1 MLSTKRTFL
10 TSIISLALCLSMFLG
25 TTFAWFTDSVS
36 SIGNII
42 ASGKLDISMHWSD
55 KLLDADSDQWQ
66 NADGTPVFNYNN
78 WEPGY
83 TEVRYIKVAN
93 EGTLNLKW
101 TLSIQ
106 ADGKVTDLSDVIDVY
121 YFNPATTVTKDTV
134 KNGTSSGSL
143 TDVLANNSGVAGALT
158 PGQSNII
165 AIAFH
170 MDEYAGNEYQ
180 DMSLCEAGFSLK
192 LIAIQATGEFDSFDD
207 QYDADAEW
215 PYVAIKYSE
224 SEDISDKIDTTTG
237 SLTEDVTIGETTD
250 DQYAEIPSDVKLAD
264 GADKLT
270 LSVNSMEA
278 PTQDVPVESGESV
291 KSVDVHIEG
300 LAEDNTTPVTVT
312 LKQLFKPGLNT
323 TSVKMYHVENGTP
336 VAMTLV
342 ANPTNH
348 NEFSYDPATGDVVMT
363 VATFSE
369 YEIITDNKNLWE
381 GEFDYSW
388 YVGKSSPYTITTADQ
403 LAGFGRIV
411 DGTADGIVAD
421 TFEGKVVK
429 LGADIDL
436 AGGHSLNPIGS
447 GYVNGTNNSGGSEG
461 RSFMGT
467 FDGGKYD
474 AEGKLIGVHTIR
486 YLYQNGWDIGLS
498 YCNLGGG
505 LFGSVCN
512 ATIKNLNM
520 LDAEIVME
528 CVEQGVIAGLAQGNC
543 IFENIA
549 ISNCSVANYQKATGG
564 VVGEVSW
571 GIGDAKEFTHTF
583 RNVRIDNKTVVG
595 SLWGDFDAPVGG
607 VIGARW
613 DDSNRTKVVMENVEV
628 ACRLDVYNDVTS
640 TYQWYAYRRAG
651 MLIGNTEQAEGRT
664 ATADFLTCS
673 GVKVCYGDWT
683 DYHYCCF
690 SNYNSSWPWVRV
702 EAGENCNACSN
713 PRYGV
718 PTFDGVKVTEDYT
731 KHPHVTGDK
740 CMELIPFGQLYGGGQ
755 GVYGGGQTE
764 DYVSTHEGVEIVKY
778 VYTITYINDYQV
790 LYVDYVDAARA
801 AQGVT
806 VGNESAKKIV
816 VEWAKNNIGEEG
828 KDFVFEGK
836 WMNAG
841 STIVQNIEK
850 NNDKDI
856 TLYPYFNSPH
866 TARFV
871 DQKGNVLA
879 WMMFHEG
886 NLDELDDLAVNAE
899 AHLPDPGKNFEF
911 DYWEVN
917 ANGTK
922 VQYNKNNFANYN
934 YDVTIYPV
942 YKYTGNLKLTPVD
955 EGNDG
960 TIDYYKVEAVE
971 KLDEEQTIPG
981 NVNGVPVKVIEKL
994 YENDSSWDFGAG
1006 VKTVIIEEGV
1016 EELVHNSLGYTNDLS
1031 TVYLPSTLK
1040 ILGKNAFSRNL
1051 WYNVFGDKDTKKL
1064 TIVYNGTQADW
1075 DALVATSDAKWAN
1088 GLKEGTTIVCTDG
1101 TYTATSVNYETSNHK
1116 WTWTPNPTN

>member
-1 MLSTKRTFL
+1 MKNTFKQVMCSL
-10 TSIISLALCLSMFLG
+10 LALVMTLSAFIG
-25 TTFAWFTDSVS
+25 TTFAWFTDTVTS
-36 SIGNII
+36 SGNII
-42 ASGKLDISMHWSD
+42 ETGKLKAKMEWSED
-55 KLLDADSDQWQ
+55 LSTWTDASS
-66 NADGTPVFNYNN
+66 GPVFNYNN

-83 TEVRYIKVAN
+83 TEVRYVKVTNA
-93 EGTLNLKW
+93 GTLNFRWK
-101 TLSIQ
+101 LSIE
-106 ADGKVTDLSDVIDVY
+106 AEGKVTDLSDVIDVY
-121 YFNPATTVTKDTV
+121 YVNPVTAEITKDSLANLTSA
-134 KNGTSSGSL
+134 GTL
-143 TDVLANNSGVAGALT
+143 TDVLANNTGLDGRQLT
-158 PGQSNII
+158 PGSSVIL

-170 MDEYAGNEYQ
+170 MDEFAGNDYQ
-180 DMSLCEAGFSLK
+180 GKSLCEAGFALK
-192 LIAIQATGEFDSFDD
+192 LLATQDIGEYDSFDD

-215 PYVAIKYSE
+215 PYSSIKYSVSQSIAE
-224 SEDISDKIDTTTG
+224 IIDTTTG
-237 SLTEDVTIGETTD
+237 ALTEDVTVGETTD
-250 DQYAEIPSDVKLAD
+250 DQYAEIPADVKLAD
-264 GADKLT
+264 GAESLT
-270 LSVNSMEA
+270 LKVESIETPNK
-278 PTQDVPVESGESV
+278 DVPVENGETAR
-291 KSVDVHIEG
+291 SVDIHIDG
-300 LAEDNTTPVTVT
+300 LAEDNNVPVTIT
-312 LKQLFKPGLNT
+312 LKKLFKPGLNT
-323 TSVKMYHVENGTP
+323 TSVKMYHIEDGTP
-336 VAMTLV
+336 VEMTLV
-342 ANPTNH
+342 STPVNH

-381 GEFDYSW
+381 GRFDYSW
-388 YVGKSSPYTITTADQ
+388 YVGKSSPYTIANADQ

-429 LGADIDL
+429 LDADIDL
-436 AGGHSLNPIGS
+436 SGGHSLNPIGS

-512 ATIKNLNM
+512 ATIKNLNIV
-520 LDAEIVME
+520 DAEIVME

-543 IFENIA
+543 TFENIA

-583 RNVRIDNKTVVG
+583 RNIRIDNKTVVG

-613 DDSNRTKVVMENVEV
+613 DDSDRTKVVMENVEV
-628 ACRLDVYNDVTS
+628 ACVLDVYNDVTS

-651 MLIGNTEQAEGRT
+651 MLIGNTEQVAADGRT
-664 ATADFLTCS
+664 ADAPFLTCS

-764 DYVSTHEGVEIVKY
+764 DYKSTHDGVEIVKY

-801 AQGVT
+801 ASDVT
-806 VGNESAKKIV
+806 VGNDLAESIV
-816 VEWAKNNIGEEG
+816 VEWAKKNIGVEG
-828 KDFVFEGK
+828 EDFVFEGK

-841 STIVQNIEK
+841 STIVQNIKK
-850 NNDKDI
+850 NNNNDI

-871 DQKGNVLA
+871 DQQGNVLA

-886 NLDELDDLAVNAE
+886 NLDELDNLADNAE
-899 AHLPDPGKNFEF
+899 AHLSDPGKDFAF

-922 VQYNKNNFANYN
+922 VQYNKNNFKNYT

-942 YKYTGNLKLTPVD
+942 YRYTGNLKLTPVD

-971 KLDEEQTIPG
+971 KLEKEQTIPG
-981 NVNGVPVKVIEKL
+981 NVNGVPVALVEKL
-994 YENDSSWDFGAG
+994 YKNDSNWDFGSG
-1006 VKTVIIEEGV
+1006 VETIIIEEGV
-1016 EELVHNSLGYTNDLS
+1016 KELAHNSLGYTEDLT
-1031 TVYLPSTLK
+1031 TVYLPNTLEK
-1040 ILGKNAFSRNL
+1040 LNKNAFSRNT
-1051 WYNVFGDKDTKKL
+1051 GDDKKVL
-1064 TIVYNGTQADW
+1064 TIEFNGTMAEWKAILDNSASDW
-1075 DALVATSDAKWAN
+1075 HN
-1088 GLKEGTTIVCTDG
+1088 GLKPGSVVKCSDGYFKQEGTNYYITM
-1101 TYTATSVNYETSNHK
+1101 TYK
-1116 WTWTPNPTN
+1116 WVQYSY